1 MVPSTAVMCDSI
13 LNIDIIYI
21 AIIEKIDISHPLCLR
36 VISCK
41 CLKHHF
47 FMG

>member
-1 MVPSTAVMCDSI
+1 MGPSTAVMCDSV
-13 LNIDIIYI
+13 LNIDIIYL
-21 AIIEKIDISHPLCLR
+21 AIIEKIDISHPLCLC

-41 CLKHHF
+41 CLKRHS